1 MKVGDVLIC
10 KERFELFEN
19 VNIVGKKY
27 SILNIEDNGNVYVS
41 TDYFFANEIISGGV
55 STPYSLYYN
64 NSPYSSKYIGDY
76 FKTLLEVRE
85 EKLNELGI

>member
-1 MKVGDVLIC
+1 MKVGDFLIC

-27 SILNIEDNGNVYVS
+27 SILNIEDSGNVYVS

-64 NSPYSSKYIGDY
+64 SPSSSLYIGDY

-85 EKLNELGI
+85 EKLNELCI

>member
-55 STPYSLYYN
+55 SIPYSLYY

-85 EKLNELGI
+85 EKLDGLGI